1 MGPSHS
7 CQCYQGK
14 KMVYKMV
21 KFKQFSF
28 NSFQV
33 STFVLY
39 DQSGAC
45 LIIDP
50 GCDSPAEQQVLIN
63 FISSNHLNPE
73 AIVNTH
79 GHIDHLLGVN
89 FCRETWNIPFL
100 IHQDD
105 LPLVRTAPAY
115 AGVFGLEMAAA
126 PVPTG
131 YLTDGQI
138 FNFGQSE
145 LKILHVPGHSPG
157 SIAIFAA
164 DGSFVI
170 TGDALF
176 AGSIGR
182 TDLPGGDFDTLISS
196 IRDKLLALPD
206 ETHAL
211 PGHGPS
217 TTIGKEKVENPYLQ

>member
-1 MGPSHS
+1 
-7 CQCYQGK
+7 
-14 KMVYKMV
+14 MV
-21 KFKQFSF
+21 KLKQFSF

-33 STFVLY
+33 SSFVLY

-50 GCDSPAEQQVLIN
+50 GCNNSAEQHELAV
-63 FISSNHLNPE
+63 FISANQLRPQ

-79 GHIDHLLGVN
+79 GHIDHLLGVD
-89 FCRETWNIPFL
+89 FCRQCWKIPFL
-100 IHQDD
+100 IHKDD

-115 AGVFGLEMAAA
+115 AGVFGLEMAVA
-126 PVPTG
+126 PIPDS
-131 YLTDGQI
+131 YLLDDQI
-138 FNFGQSE
+138 FGFGESE
-145 LKILHVPGHSPG
+145 LRILHVPGHSPG

-164 DGSFVI
+164 EDNFVI

-182 TDLPGGDFDTLISS
+182 TDLPGGDADTLLRA
-196 IRDKLLALPD
+196 IREKLFTLPD
-206 ETHAL
+206 ETIAW

-217 TTIGKEKVENPYLQ
+217 TTIGIEKVENPYLQ